1 MIATRRA
8 RIGAPVK
15 GARLLMRS
23 KTFRRAYVAIF
34 AILCCVFLSKLG
46 METLGGDVSTAE
58 VAKSRALLSS
68 GGEVLPGFS
77 GACPD
82 LAKWEDD
89 SKAILHVIF
98 VIYLFLGIAIIC
110 DEQFTSSL
118 ECICDPRTGLGLS
131 PDVAGATFMAAGSS
145 APELASSFI
154 GTFVSQSDVGLGTII
169 GSAVF
174 NILIIIGSTAI
185 VVGEPMQLDF
195 KPLVRDNMFYI
206 GSVILLICFVAAD
219 NKIDWY
225 EALILL
231 LYYAGYIV
239 FMAFN
244 QTVMRKVTKMLGQ
257 KPEAAQQRRPSFST
271 GYWAEKDGKERRS
284 SGGAKPPDMGD
295 TAAKYATDDAAQP
308 AAASESASGAGSGT
322 GNEVELP
329 GTPSV
334 DAAAAAPPT
343 AVSTETAKDLPS
355 PAKDVE
361 AGSADADAKDGE
373 EEEEEETLA
382 DKACSV
388 LSWPYEIMFNWTM
401 PDCKYEEPSDEDA
414 EDEIKNLQSELTSA
428 DANRKVE
435 IENEIASL
443 EKQISIRGAIEKAVE
458 AEEDAKVK
466 ELQTELFALYE
477 PLTTGQR
484 YYLFTFFVS
493 LLWITILSYIMV
505 TLMEKIGCAWGIS
518 SFIMGITFLAMGT
531 SVPDALGSIAVAKEG
546 EGDMAVSNA
555 IGSNVFDICM
565 GLGLPWLIATVY
577 DGEGRVITA
586 STESIVASTCILI
599 AVVVV
604 LFTSLVMSK
613 HPETGDRF
621 CLYPGVGKVLFTS
634 YFLFVV
640 FQITW
645 TASGLPE

>member
-1 MIATRRA
+1 
-8 RIGAPVK
+8 
-15 GARLLMRS
+15 MRS
-23 KTFRRAYVAIF
+23 KTFRTAYVATL
-34 AILCCVFLSKLG
+34 AVLCGLFVISLG
-46 METLGGDVSTAE
+46 MQTLGGVSSPTEA
-58 VAKSRALLSS
+58 AKSRALLSS
-68 GGEVLPGFS
+68 GGEVVPGFS

-82 LAKWEDD
+82 LAAWEDD
-89 SKAILHVIF
+89 SKAILHVII
-98 VIYLFLGIAIIC
+98 VIYIFLGIAIIC

-154 GTFVSQSDVGLGTII
+154 GTFVSKSDVGLGTII

-206 GSVILLICFVAAD
+206 GSVILLISFVAPD
-219 NKIDWY
+219 NKIDWF

-231 LYYAGYIV
+231 VYYAGYIT

-244 QTVMRKVTKMLGQ
+244 QAVMRWVSKKIGQ
-257 KPEAAQQRRPSFST
+257 KPESGAQRRPSFST
-271 GYWAEKDGKERRS
+271 GYWAEKDGKERRNS
-284 SGGAKPPDMGD
+284 AGAVTTDKPPDMGE
-295 TAAKYATDDAAQP
+295 ASAKYEAGADANAE
-308 AAASESASGAGSGT
+308 AGSGAGSGT
-322 GNEVELP
+322 GSEVELP
-329 GTPSV
+329 GSPSG
-334 DAAAAAPPT
+334 DAA
-343 AVSTETAKDLPS
+343 TETVKDAPS
-355 PAKDVE
+355 PVKDVE
-361 AGSADADAKDGE
+361 AGGEEAKGGEEGE
-373 EEEEEETLA
+373 EEEEETIV
-382 DKACSV
+382 DKACCV
-388 LSWPYEIMFNWTM
+388 LSAPFEYAFNYTM
-401 PDCKYEEPSDEDA
+401 PDCKYEEPSDEEA
-414 EDEIKNLQSELTSA
+414 QEEIGNLQKELTTA

-435 IENEIASL
+435 IADEIAQL
-443 EKQISIRGAIEKAVE
+443 EKQISLREQIEKA
-458 AEEDAKVK
+458 EEDEDDAKVK
-466 ELQTELFALYE
+466 ELQTQLFSLYE
-477 PLTTGQR
+477 PLTCGQR
-484 YYLFTFFVS
+484 YYLLTFVVS
-493 LLWITILSYIMV
+493 LLWITLLSYIMV

-565 GLGLPWLIATVY
+565 GLGMPWLIATII

-586 STESIVASTCILI
+586 STESIVASTLILI

-604 LFTSLVMSK
+604 LFASLVISK

-621 CLYPGVGKVLFTS
+621 CLYPKVGYVLFCS
-634 YFLFVV
+634 YFAFVI
-640 FQITW
+640 FQIIW
-645 TASGLPE
+645 TAAGLPE